1 MAASPICVAVFPNV
15 FGACM
20 WQVVMTIGEVLWSPR
35 QDSWT
40 ADLAPVGK
48 EGLFFAVSRA
58 RALLGPMTDF
68 ALGYMNEKYNTN
80 CSDCR

>member
-20 WQVVMTIGEVLWSPR
+20 WQVAMTFGEVLWSPR

-80 CSDCR
+80 CSGCR